1 MFKSFRSVQSPSF
14 ILPRVSPRLIRPLAD
29 AGEERGGGLT
39 VLNHKGNRML
49 KSLALTACTLLA
61 VTSAYAQAPF
71 YQGKTVTLIIGLNP
85 GGTGDLRIKAMTPY
99 LTKYIPGN
107 PNVVAQYVPGAGGRT
122 AANQM
127 YKSVKPD
134 GLTIANLGA
143 SMVTNA
149 VLGASGV
156 EYDVDKFVYLGSPDS
171 IVHWVFAT
179 RKEAGLNVIH
189 KLRAAS
195 GLRIGAQSVGHTIY
209 ITGRLF
215 AWVLGIREPKFVVGY
230 SGPEIDIAMQSGEVD
245 ARSNLADTVL
255 QRNADW
261 LEKGLI
267 DFHTILEVP
276 KGNKHPRFGHLPELE
291 SFAKSDRERK
301 VLAMQRG
308 LRQTGS
314 PYVLPP
320 GTPKERVETFR
331 TAMRK
336 TFEDPGFHADFKKYA
351 GEQAMPILA
360 EEEEK
365 VVRAIPRDS
374 EIRELFKM
382 ISGEGPLPPR

>member
-1 MFKSFRSVQSPSF
+1 
-14 ILPRVSPRLIRPLAD
+14 
-29 AGEERGGGLT
+29 
-39 VLNHKGNRML
+39 ML
-49 KSLALTACTLLA
+49 KIIVLVTCILFSVSFALAQ
-61 VTSAYAQAPF
+61 SPF
-71 YQGKTVTLIIGLNP
+71 YQGKTITVIISTNP
-85 GGTGDLRIKAMTPY
+85 GGTGDLRIKATMPS

-107 PNVVAQYVPGAGGRT
+107 PNIVAQYVAGAGGRT
-122 AANQM
+122 AANQI

-156 EYDVDKFVYLGSPDS
+156 EYDVDKFIYLGSPDS
-171 IVHWVFAT
+171 IVHWVFST
-179 RKEAGLNVIH
+179 RKEAGFSTIE

-215 AWVLGIREPKFVVGY
+215 AWVLGIKDPKFVVGY
-230 SGPEIDIAMQSGEVD
+230 SGPEIDVALQSGEVD

-261 LEKGLI
+261 LDKGLI

-276 KGNKHPRFGHLPELE
+276 KGNKHSRFGHLPELE
-291 SFAKSDRERK
+291 NFAKSDRERK

-308 LRQTGS
+308 LRQAGS

-320 GTPKERVETFR
+320 GTPKERVEILR

-336 TFEDPGFHADFKKYA
+336 TFEDPAFHADFKKLA
-351 GEQAMPILA
+351 GEQATPIFA

-374 EIRELFKM
+374 EIRELFKK
-382 ISGEGPLPPR
+382 ISGDGPLPPR

>member
-1 MFKSFRSVQSPSF
+1 
-14 ILPRVSPRLIRPLAD
+14 
-29 AGEERGGGLT
+29 
-39 VLNHKGNRML
+39 ML
-49 KSLALTACTLLA
+49 KRFAFVTLLLS
-61 VTSAYAQAPF
+61 TLSSAHAQSNF
-71 YQGKTVTLIIGLNP
+71 YQGKTITMIISTNP
-85 GGTGDLRIKAMTPY
+85 GGTGDLRIKATMPY
-99 LTKYIPGN
+99 LTKFIPGN
-107 PNVVAQYVPGAGGRT
+107 PNIVAQYVAGAGGRT
-122 AANQM
+122 AANQI
-127 YKSVKPD
+127 YKAVKPD

-149 VLGASGV
+149 VLGAAGV
-156 EYDVDKFVYLGSPDS
+156 EYDVDKFIYLGSPDS
-171 IVHWVFAT
+171 IVHWVYST
-179 RKEAGLNVIH
+179 RKEAGFNTID

-195 GLRIGAQSVGHTIY
+195 GLRTGAQSVGHTIY

-215 AWVLGIREPKFVVGY
+215 AWILGLKDPKFVVGY

-261 LEKGLI
+261 LDKGVV

-276 KGNKHPRFGHLPELE
+276 RGNKHPRFAHLPELE

-308 LRQTGS
+308 LRQAGS

-320 GTPKERVETFR
+320 GTPKDRVETLR

-336 TFEDPGFHADFKKYA
+336 TFDDPAFHTDFKKLA
-351 GEQAMPILA
+351 GEQASPIFA

-374 EIRELFKM
+374 DIRELFKA
-382 ISGEGPLPPR
+382 ISGDGPLPGR

>member
-1 MFKSFRSVQSPSF
+1 MLRTFSFVTILLSSLISAHAQS
-14 ILPRVSPRLIRPLAD
+14 
-29 AGEERGGGLT
+29 
-39 VLNHKGNRML
+39 N
-49 KSLALTACTLLA
+49 
-61 VTSAYAQAPF
+61 F
-71 YQGKTVTLIIGLNP
+71 YQGKTITVIISTNP
-85 GGTGDLRIKAMTPY
+85 GGTGDLRIKATMPY

-107 PNVVAQYVPGAGGRT
+107 PNIVAQYVAGAGGRT
-122 AANQM
+122 AANQI

-156 EYDVDKFVYLGSPDS
+156 EYDVDKFIYLGSPDS
-171 IVHWVFAT
+171 IVHWVFST
-179 RKEAGLNVIH
+179 RKEAGFSTIE

-215 AWVLGIREPKFVVGY
+215 AWVLGIKDPKFVVGY
-230 SGPEIDIAMQSGEVD
+230 SGPEIDVALQSGEVD

-261 LEKGLI
+261 LDKGLI

-276 KGNKHPRFGHLPELE
+276 KGNKHSRFGHLPELE
-291 SFAKSDRERK
+291 NFAKSDRERK

-308 LRQTGS
+308 LRQAGS

-320 GTPKERVETFR
+320 GTPKERVEILR

-336 TFEDPGFHADFKKYA
+336 TFEDPAFHADFKKLA
-351 GEQAMPILA
+351 GEQATPIFA

-374 EIRELFKM
+374 EIRELFKK
-382 ISGEGPLPPR
+382 ISGDGPLPPR

>member
-1 MFKSFRSVQSPSF
+1 MLK
-14 ILPRVSPRLIRPLAD
+14 PLA
-29 AGEERGGGLT
+29 LVT
-39 VLNHKGNRML
+39 F
-49 KSLALTACTLLA
+49 LLCSW
-61 VTSAYAQAPF
+61 TFAYAQSPF
-71 YQGKTVTLIIGLNP
+71 YQGKTITLIISTNP
-85 GGTGDLRIKAMTPY
+85 GGTGDLRIKATMPY

-107 PNVVAQYVPGAGGRT
+107 PNIVAQYVAGAGGRT
-122 AANQM
+122 AANQI

-149 VLGASGV
+149 IMGAAGV
-156 EYDVDKFVYLGSPDS
+156 EYDADKFIYLGSPDS

-179 RKEAGLNVIH
+179 RKNADLNSIE

-195 GLRIGAQSVGHTIY
+195 GLRTGAQSVGHTIY

-215 AWVLGIREPKFVVGY
+215 VWMLALKDPKFVVGY
-230 SGPEIDIAMQSGEVD
+230 SGPEIDIAMLSGEVD

-261 LEKGLI
+261 LDKGLV

-276 KGNKHPRFGHLPELE
+276 RGNKHPRFGHLPELE
-291 SFAKSDRERK
+291 NFAKSDRERK

-308 LRQTGS
+308 LRRAGS

-320 GTPKERVETFR
+320 GTPKDRVEILR
-331 TAMRK
+331 SAMRK
-336 TFEDPGFHADFKKYA
+336 TFEDPAFHADFRKLS
-351 GEQAMPILA
+351 GEQATPILS
-360 EEEEK
+360 EEQEK
-365 VVRAIPRDS
+365 VIREIPRES
-374 EIRELFKM
+374 EIIELFKK
-382 ISGEGPLPPR
+382 ISGDGPLPAR

>member
-1 MFKSFRSVQSPSF
+1 M
-14 ILPRVSPRLIRPLAD
+14 
-29 AGEERGGGLT
+29 
-39 VLNHKGNRML
+39 M
-49 KSLALTACTLLA
+49 KSLVLISYILCA
-61 VTSAYAQAPF
+61 VNIASAQSPF
-71 YQGKTVTLIIGLNP
+71 YQGKIITLIIGLNA
-85 GGTGDLRIKAMTPY
+85 GGTGDLRVKATMPY

-107 PNVVAQYVPGAGGRT
+107 PNIVAQYVPGAGGRT

-127 YKSVKPD
+127 FKSVKPD

-156 EYDVDKFVYLGSPDS
+156 EYDVDKFIYLGSPDS
-171 IVHWVFAT
+171 IVHWVFTT
-179 RKEAGLNVIH
+179 RKEAGFNTIE

-215 AWVLGIREPKFVVGY
+215 AWVLGIRDPKFVVGY

-261 LEKGLI
+261 LDKGLI

-276 KGNKHPRFGHLPELE
+276 RGNKHPRFSHLPELE
-291 SFAKSDRERK
+291 SFAKSDSERD
-301 VLAMQRG
+301 R
-308 LRQTGS
+308 
-314 PYVLPP
+314 
-320 GTPKERVETFR
+320 
-331 TAMRK
+331 
-336 TFEDPGFHADFKKYA
+336 
-351 GEQAMPILA
+351 
-360 EEEEK
+360 
-365 VVRAIPRDS
+365 
-374 EIRELFKM
+374 
-382 ISGEGPLPPR
+382 

>member
-1 MFKSFRSVQSPSF
+1 MKPATRRSLIFTEAALCALLLSFSG
-14 ILPRVSPRLIRPLAD
+14 LAF
-29 AGEERGGGLT
+29 
-39 VLNHKGNRML
+39 
-49 KSLALTACTLLA
+49 
-61 VTSAYAQAPF
+61 AQAPF
-71 YQGKTVTLIIGLNP
+71 YQGKTITLIISTNP
-85 GGTGDLRIKAMTPY
+85 GGTGDLRIKATMPY

-107 PNVVAQYVPGAGGRT
+107 PNIVAQYVSGAGGRT
-122 AANQM
+122 AANQI

-149 VLGASGV
+149 VMGAAGV
-156 EYDVDKFVYLGSPDS
+156 EYDVDKFIYLGSPDS

-179 RKEAGLNVIH
+179 RKEAGLNTIE

-195 GLRIGAQSVGHTIY
+195 GLRTGAQSVGHTIY

-215 AWVLGIREPKFVVGY
+215 VWVLGIKEPKFVVGY
-230 SGPEIDIAMQSGEVD
+230 SGPEIDIAMLSGEVD

-261 LEKGLI
+261 LDKGVV

-276 KGNKHPRFGHLPELE
+276 RGNKHPRFGHLPELE

-320 GTPKERVETFR
+320 GTPKDRVDTLR

-336 TFEDPGFHADFKKYA
+336 TFEDPAFHADFKKLA
-351 GEQAMPILA
+351 GEQAAPIFA

-374 EIRELFKM
+374 EIRDLFKA
-382 ISGEGPLPPR
+382 ISGEGPLPAR

>member
-1 MFKSFRSVQSPSF
+1 MLRTPLLLAF
-14 ILPRVSPRLIRPLAD
+14 ILA
-29 AGEERGGGLT
+29 
-39 VLNHKGNRML
+39 
-49 KSLALTACTLLA
+49 SLG
-61 VTSAYAQAPF
+61 SAAAQSTF
-71 YQGKTVTLIIGLNP
+71 YQGKTITLIISTNP
-85 GGTGDLRIKAMTPY
+85 GGTGDLRIKATMPY

-107 PNVVAQYVPGAGGRT
+107 PNIVAQYVAGAGGRT
-122 AANQM
+122 AANQI

-156 EYDVDKFVYLGSPDS
+156 EYDVDKFIYLGSPDS
-171 IVHWVFAT
+171 IVHWVFST
-179 RKEAGLNVIH
+179 RKEAGFNTIE

-215 AWVLGIREPKFVVGY
+215 AWVLGIKDPKFVVGY
-230 SGPEIDIAMQSGEVD
+230 SGPEIDVALQSGEVD

-261 LEKGLI
+261 LDKGLI

-276 KGNKHPRFGHLPELE
+276 KGNKHSRFGHLPELE

-308 LRQTGS
+308 LRQAGS

-320 GTPKERVETFR
+320 GTPKERVDIMR
-331 TAMRK
+331 AAMRK

-351 GEQAMPILA
+351 GEQAFPILA

-374 EIRELFKM
+374 DIRELFKA
-382 ISGEGPLPPR
+382 ISGDGPLPAR

>member
-1 MFKSFRSVQSPSF
+1 MCGAV
-14 ILPRVSPRLIRPLAD
+14 AD
-29 AGEERGGGLT
+29 
-39 VLNHKGNRML
+39 
-49 KSLALTACTLLA
+49 
-61 VTSAYAQAPF
+61 AQAPF
-71 YQGKTVTLIIGLNP
+71 YQGKTITLIISTNP
-85 GGTGDLRIKAMTPY
+85 GGTGDLRIKATMPY

-107 PNVVAQYVPGAGGRT
+107 PNIVAQYVSGAGGRT
-122 AANQM
+122 AANQI

-149 VLGASGV
+149 VMGAAGV
-156 EYDVDKFVYLGSPDS
+156 EYDVDKFIYLGSPDS

-179 RKEAGLNVIH
+179 RKEAGLNTIE

-195 GLRIGAQSVGHTIY
+195 GLRTGAQSVGHTIY

-215 AWVLGIREPKFVVGY
+215 VWVLGIKEPKFVVGY
-230 SGPEIDIAMQSGEVD
+230 SGPEIDIAMLSGEVD

-261 LEKGLI
+261 LDKGVV

-276 KGNKHPRFGHLPELE
+276 RGNKHPRFGHLPELE

-320 GTPKERVETFR
+320 GTPKDRVDTLR

-336 TFEDPGFHADFKKYA
+336 TFEDPAFHADFKKLA
-351 GEQAMPILA
+351 GEQAFPIFA

-374 EIRELFKM
+374 EIRDLFKA
-382 ISGEGPLPPR
+382 ISGDGPLPAR

>member
-1 MFKSFRSVQSPSF
+1 
-14 ILPRVSPRLIRPLAD
+14 
-29 AGEERGGGLT
+29 
-39 VLNHKGNRML
+39 ML
-49 KSLALTACTLLA
+49 KRFALVTLLLSTLSPA
-61 VTSAYAQAPF
+61 HAQSNF
-71 YQGKTVTLIIGLNP
+71 YQGKTITLIISTNA

-107 PNVVAQYVPGAGGRT
+107 PNIVAQYVAGAGGRT

-156 EYDVDKFVYLGSPDS
+156 EYDVDKFIYLGSPDS
-171 IVHWVFAT
+171 IVHWVFST
-179 RKEAGLNVIH
+179 RKEVGLNSME

-215 AWVLGIREPKFVVGY
+215 AWVLGIRDPKFVVGY

-245 ARSNLADTVL
+245 GRSNLADTIL

-261 LEKGLI
+261 LDKGLI
-267 DFHTILEVP
+267 DFHAVLEVP

-308 LRQTGS
+308 LRQVGS

-320 GTPKERVETFR
+320 GTPKERVEIMR
-331 TAMRK
+331 VAMRK
-336 TFEDPGFHADFKKYA
+336 TFEDPAFHADFKKYA
-351 GEQAMPILA
+351 GEQAFPILA

-374 EIRELFKM
+374 DIRELFKS
-382 ISGEGPLPPR
+382 ISGEGLLPAR

>member
-1 MFKSFRSVQSPSF
+1 
-14 ILPRVSPRLIRPLAD
+14 
-29 AGEERGGGLT
+29 
-39 VLNHKGNRML
+39 ML
-49 KSLALTACTLLA
+49 KRFAFVTLLLSTLSPA
-61 VTSAYAQAPF
+61 HAQSNF
-71 YQGKTVTLIIGLNP
+71 YQGKTITLIISTNP
-85 GGTGDLRIKAMTPY
+85 GGTGDLRIKATMPY

-107 PNVVAQYVPGAGGRT
+107 PNIVAQYVAGAGGRT
-122 AANQM
+122 AANQI

-149 VLGASGV
+149 VMGAAGV
-156 EYDVDKFVYLGSPDS
+156 EYDVDKFIYLGSPDS
-171 IVHWVFAT
+171 IVHWVFST
-179 RKEAGLNVIH
+179 RKEAGFNTID

-195 GLRIGAQSVGHTIY
+195 GVRIGAQSVGHTIY

-215 AWVLGIREPKFVVGY
+215 VWLLGIKDPKFVVGY
-230 SGPEIDIAMQSGEVD
+230 SGPEIDIAMQRGEVD
-245 ARSNLADTVL
+245 GRSNLADTVL
-255 QRNADW
+255 QRNAEW
-261 LEKGLI
+261 LDKGLI
-267 DFHTILEVP
+267 DFHTVLEVP
-276 KGNKHPRFGHLPELE
+276 RGNKHSRFGHLPELE

-308 LRQTGS
+308 LRQAGS

-320 GTPKERVETFR
+320 GTPKDRVEILR

-336 TFEDPGFHADFKKYA
+336 TFEDPAFHVDFKKLA
-351 GEQAMPILA
+351 GEQATPIFA

-374 EIRELFKM
+374 EIRDLFRI
-382 ISGEGPLPPR
+382 ISGDGPLPAR

>member
-1 MFKSFRSVQSPSF
+1 MLRTFSFVTILLSSLISAHAQS
-14 ILPRVSPRLIRPLAD
+14 
-29 AGEERGGGLT
+29 
-39 VLNHKGNRML
+39 N
-49 KSLALTACTLLA
+49 
-61 VTSAYAQAPF
+61 F
-71 YQGKTVTLIIGLNP
+71 YQGKTITVIISTNP
-85 GGTGDLRIKAMTPY
+85 GGTGDLRIKATMPY

-107 PNVVAQYVPGAGGRT
+107 PNIVAQYVAGAGGRT
-122 AANQM
+122 AANQI

-156 EYDVDKFVYLGSPDS
+156 EYDVDKFIYLGSPDS
-171 IVHWVFAT
+171 IVHWVFST
-179 RKEAGLNVIH
+179 RKEAGFSTIE

-195 GLRIGAQSVGHTIY
+195 GVRIGAQSVGHTIY

-215 AWVLGIREPKFVVGY
+215 AWVLGIKDPKFVVGY
-230 SGPEIDIAMQSGEVD
+230 SGPEIDVALQSGEVD

-261 LEKGLI
+261 LDKGLI

-276 KGNKHPRFGHLPELE
+276 KGNKHSRFGHLPELE
-291 SFAKSDRERK
+291 NFAKSDRERK

-308 LRQTGS
+308 LRQAGS

-320 GTPKERVETFR
+320 GTPKERVEILR

-336 TFEDPGFHADFKKYA
+336 TFEDPAFHADFKKLA
-351 GEQAMPILA
+351 GEQATPIFA

-374 EIRELFKM
+374 EIRELFKK
-382 ISGEGPLPPR
+382 ISGDGPLPPR

>member
-1 MFKSFRSVQSPSF
+1 MLRTFSFVTILLSSLISAHAQS
-14 ILPRVSPRLIRPLAD
+14 
-29 AGEERGGGLT
+29 
-39 VLNHKGNRML
+39 N
-49 KSLALTACTLLA
+49 
-61 VTSAYAQAPF
+61 F
-71 YQGKTVTLIIGLNP
+71 YQGKTITVIISTNP
-85 GGTGDLRIKAMTPY
+85 GGTGDLRIKATMPY

-107 PNVVAQYVPGAGGRT
+107 PNIVAQYVAGAGGRT
-122 AANQM
+122 AANQI

-156 EYDVDKFVYLGSPDS
+156 EYDVDKFIYLGSPDS
-171 IVHWVFAT
+171 IVHWVFST
-179 RKEAGLNVIH
+179 RKEAGFSTIE

-215 AWVLGIREPKFVVGY
+215 AWVLGIKDPKFVVGY
-230 SGPEIDIAMQSGEVD
+230 SGPEIDVALQSGEVD

-261 LEKGLI
+261 LDKGLI

-276 KGNKHPRFGHLPELE
+276 KGNKHSRFGHLPDLE
-291 SFAKSDRERK
+291 NFAKSDRERK

-308 LRQTGS
+308 LRQAGS

-320 GTPKERVETFR
+320 GTPKERVEILR

-336 TFEDPGFHADFKKYA
+336 TFEDPAFHADFKKLA
-351 GEQAMPILA
+351 GEQATPIFA

-374 EIRELFKM
+374 EIRELFKK
-382 ISGEGPLPPR
+382 ISGDGPLPPR